1 MSSSTPFE
9 KVSAELDF
17 PREERS
23 ILDLW
28 REKNIF
34 EKSIRGDKGDFVF
47 YEGPPTA
54 NGLPHNGHVL
64 TRVIKDLFPRY
75 KAMCGYRVARKA
87 GWDTHGLPVE
97 VEVEK
102 ELHIHGKAAIEQYG
116 VEPFIAKCIDS
127 VFRYTDEWEKLT
139 TRIGFWV
146 DLPSAYVTFHKTYV
160 ESVWW
165 ALSELHKKGLLYQG
179 HKVVWWWAQG
189 GTALS
194 AGEVGQGY
202 KQVDDP
208 SVYVE
213 FPLVAHPDTSLLVWT
228 TTPWTLS
235 SNMYAAINKA
245 FDYVVVQDGAKKY
258 IVADKLRETL
268 EKKLKRELPVVG
280 KFDVEKLI
288 GAEYEPPFDLFAAD
302 AKDKFVWRVRAA
314 DFVTLDAG
322 TGIVHIAPAFG
333 EDDHL
338 LYKKLV
344 VEMPG
349 QAPELFCAVKPD
361 GTFIDAYKPFAGR
374 WVKEA
379 DKDISRDLNERGLLV
394 FQETYRHDYPF
405 CWRADTD
412 PLIQYARPAWYIRTT
427 EKIQNAIANNQQINW
442 LPEHIKDGRFGEF
455 LKSNVDWALSRERY
469 WGTPLNIWICDKC
482 SAEVA
487 PSSVAEI
494 EKLGGSFEHFYAAKK
509 ADPSLNE
516 HLIVHKPWIDKV
528 TFGCAKGCGG
538 TMKRVTEVIDCWF
551 DSGCMPFAQWGFPHQ
566 GREDFMRAYPADF
579 ISEGIDQT
587 RGWFYTLLMIA
598 TLVFDDECQ
607 KKLGM
612 DPVRS
617 YPLPFKTCIVLGH
630 VGDKEGKK
638 ESKSKGNYTPPEMIY
653 DDVALD
659 FAVVDMPVP
668 KPANKPVG
676 RDLISTAIAYIAPEE
691 LEGLDLFEPASVT
704 LRSPVNQAE
713 ISIELHAQKGLPRRV
728 IVFNG
733 AHDATLGV
741 HVTTPPTKPTDV
753 PRLPADTR
761 VTVKPKMSAPGADA
775 FRWFFYASN
784 PPWSNT
790 RHSLS
795 NVRQLQKEFLIKLR
809 NVYSFF
815 VIYANIDNFD
825 LKKSR
830 GKKSELDAWILSE
843 LHLTSSGVR
852 TCLDAYDVYGATQKL
867 TAFIDALSNWYVRR
881 SRERFWSA
889 GWNDDKAGA
898 LFTLYEVLV
907 ETSKL
912 IAPFTPFFAE
922 TMYQNLVIGLEAEEE
937 TTPEESVHLTT
948 FPQADLAQIDEDL
961 SSRMRTVRAVVSL
974 GLQARTQAKQ
984 RVRQPLRSAKVIAE
998 SADARAA
1005 ITRHEEMIREELN
1018 VLGVEVI
1025 TGERVGELV
1034 DYVIKP
1040 SFRALG
1046 QRGLG
1051 KEAQQIK
1058 AVLAKTSATDIAAM
1072 HAELGKTGKITVSD
1086 IELTAADLEISFTT
1100 KEGFAAAGAQVGV
1113 VVLETKLDDELL
1125 DLGLVRELLNRLQ
1138 NARKEMELDYTDRI
1152 AVTMSGSDRLQ
1163 RVVLAHR
1170 EAMMTEVLA
1179 VDIAIGSTDAPE
1191 IDVDGEMV
1199 KLSVTRAPK

>member
-1 MSSSTPFE
+1 MGSSPTPFE
-9 KVSAELDF
+9 KVSGELDF
-17 PREERS
+17 PREEKS

-75 KAMCGYRVARKA
+75 KTMCGYRVARKA

-102 ELHIHGKAAIEQYG
+102 ELHIHGKAAIEEYG
-116 VEPFIAKCIDS
+116 VEPFIAKCIAS

-146 DLPSAYVTFHKTYV
+146 DLSSAYVTFHKSYV

-202 KQVDDP
+202 KTVDDP

-213 FPLVAHPDTSLLVWT
+213 FPLVAEPGTSLLVWT

-235 SNMYAAINKA
+235 SNMYAAVNRA

-258 IVADKLRETL
+258 VVAEKLRETL
-268 EKKLKRELPVVG
+268 EKKLKRELPVLQTL
-280 KFDVEKLI
+280 KADTLI
-288 GAEYEPPFDLFAAD
+288 GARYKPPFDLFEAE
-302 AKDKFVWRVRAA
+302 AKNKEVWRVRAA

-344 VEMPG
+344 TEIG
-349 QAPELFCAVKPD
+349 AKAPELFCAVKPD

-379 DKDISRDLNERGLLV
+379 DKDIAQDLKARGLLV
-394 FQETYRHDYPF
+394 FQETYRHEYPF
-405 CWRADTD
+405 CWRADSD
-412 PLIQYARPAWYIRTT
+412 PLIQFARPAWYIRTT
-427 EKIQNAIANNQQINW
+427 EKIQDAIANNQKINW

-455 LKSNVDWALSRERY
+455 LKSNVDWALSRERF
-469 WGTPLNIWICDKC
+469 WGTPLPIWICDKC
-482 SAEVA
+482 GFEIA

-494 EKLGGSFEHFYAAKK
+494 EKLGGSFDHFHAAKK

-528 TFGCAKGCGG
+528 TFACTKNCGG
-538 TMKRVTEVIDCWF
+538 TMKRVSEVIDAWF

-566 GREDFMRAYPADF
+566 GRENFMSAYPADF

-598 TLVFDDECQ
+598 TLVFDDETQ
-607 KKLGM
+607 KRLGIA
-612 DPVRS
+612 PVRP

-630 VGDKEGKK
+630 VGDKDGKK

-659 FAVVDMPVP
+659 FAVVDL
-668 KPANKPVG
+668 PAKK
-676 RDLISTAIAYIAPEE
+676 DLNDHVAFIAPEE
-691 LEGLDLFEPASVT
+691 LEGLDLIDPSTVALASPA
-704 LRSPVNQAE
+704 NDQK

-728 IVFNG
+728 IVMSQANR
-733 AHDATLGV
+733 DKLGV
-741 HVTTPPTKPTDV
+741 HAVAVPTKPTDV
-753 PRLPADTR
+753 PKFAADTR
-761 VTVKPKMSAPGADA
+761 VTVRPSMSAPGADA

-825 LKKSR
+825 LQKSR
-830 GKKSELDAWILSE
+830 GKKSELDNWITSE
-843 LHLTSSGVR
+843 LHITSGGVR
-852 TCLDAYDVYGATQKL
+852 ACLDAYDVYGATQKL
-867 TAFIDALSNWYVRR
+867 QTFVDALSNWYVRR

-922 TMYQNLVIGLEAEEE
+922 TMYQNLVIGLEREEG
-937 TTPEESVHLTT
+937 TTPEESVHLTS
-948 FPQADLAQIDEDL
+948 FPKPNLAEIDEDL
-961 SSRMRTVRAVVSL
+961 SERIAVVRSVVSL
-974 GLQARTQAKQ
+974 GLQARTQAKI
-984 RVRQPLRSAKVIAE
+984 RVRQPLRSAKVIAQSE
-998 SADARAA
+998 KARAA

-1018 VLGVEVI
+1018 VLGVEVV
-1025 TGERVGELV
+1025 TGAAVRELV

-1058 AVLAKTSATDIAAM
+1058 GLLAKKSPEEMAAL
-1072 HAELGKTGKITVSD
+1072 HAELGKDGKITVANV
-1086 IELTAADLEISFTT
+1086 ELTEADLEISFTT
-1100 KEGFAAAGAQVGV
+1100 KEGFAAAGGQVGV
-1113 VVLETKLDDELL
+1113 VVLETKLDEELL

-1138 NARKEMELDYTDRI
+1138 NARKELELDYTDRI
-1152 AVTMSGSDRLQ
+1152 HVTLDGSERLK
-1163 RVVLAHR
+1163 RVVKAHR
-1170 EAMMTEVLA
+1170 DAMMTEVLA

-1191 IDVDGEMV
+1191 IDVDGELV
-1199 KLSVTRAPK
+1199 KLSVVRAPK

>member
-1 MSSSTPFE
+1 MSSSSSPFE

-28 REKNIF
+28 RDKNIF

-75 KAMCGYRVARKA
+75 KTMCGYRVARKA

-102 ELHIHGKAAIEQYG
+102 ELHIHGKAAIEAYG

-146 DLPSAYVTFHKTYV
+146 DLPSAYVTFHKSYV

-213 FPLVAHPDTSLLVWT
+213 FPLVDHPDTSLLVWT

-235 SNMYAAINKA
+235 SNMYAAINSS
-245 FDYVVVQDGAKKY
+245 FDYVIVQDGEKKY
-258 IVADKLRETL
+258 VVAEKLREGL
-268 EKKLKRELPVVG
+268 EKKLKRDLPVVG
-280 KFDVEKLI
+280 KIETQKLI
-288 GAEYEPPFDLFAAD
+288 GARYTPPFDLFAAEG
-302 AKDKFVWRVRAA
+302 KDKFVWVVRAA

-338 LYKKLV
+338 LYRKLV
-344 VEMPG
+344 VEMG
-349 QAPELFCAVKPD
+349 TEAPELFCAVKPD
-361 GTFIDAYKPFAGR
+361 GTFIDAYAKFAGR
-374 WVKEA
+374 WVKDA
-379 DKDISRDLNERGLLV
+379 DKDIAHDLKERGLLV

-427 EKIQNAIANNQQINW
+427 EKIQNAIANNQEINW
-442 LPEHIKDGRFGEF
+442 LPGHIKDGRFGEF

-469 WGTPLNIWICDKC
+469 WGTPLNIWQC
-482 SAEVA
+482 SNPECGADCA
-487 PSSVAEI
+487 PASVAEI

-528 TFGCAKGCGG
+528 TFPCVRAQESKCGG

-566 GREDFMRAYPADF
+566 GREDFLRAYPADF

-587 RGWFYTLLMIA
+587 RGWFYTLLMIS

-607 KKLGM
+607 KKLGIA
-612 DPVRS
+612 PARP

-638 ESKSKGNYTPPEMIY
+638 ESKSKGNYTPPDMIY
-653 DDVALD
+653 DEVALD
-659 FAVVDMPVP
+659 FAITDL
-668 KPANKPVG
+668 PAKKELNDGV
-676 RDLISTAIAYIAPEE
+676 AFIAPEE
-691 LEGLDLFEPASVT
+691 LEGLDLIDPSTVSLAS
-704 LRSPVNQAE
+704 RVNDQK
-713 ISIELHAQKGLPRRV
+713 ISIELHGQKGLPRRV
-728 IVFNG
+728 IVLSQANREK
-733 AHDATLGV
+733 LGV
-741 HVTTPPTKPTDV
+741 EATAAGAMKPTDV
-753 PRLPADTR
+753 PRLPTTQR
-761 VTVKPKMSAPGADA
+761 VTVRPSMSAPGADA

-815 VIYANIDNFD
+815 VIYANIDNFSLD
-825 LKKSR
+825 KPR
-830 GKKSELDAWILSE
+830 GKKTELDLWITSE
-843 LHLTSSGVR
+843 LHLTTQGVR
-852 TCLDAYDVYGATQKL
+852 ASLDAFDIYVATQKL
-867 TAFIDALSNWYVRR
+867 TAFVDALSNWYVRR

-898 LFTLYEVLV
+898 LFTLYDLLV

-922 TMYQNLVIGLEAEEE
+922 QMFQNLVVGLGQSN
-937 TTPEESVHLTT
+937 EESVHLAS
-948 FPQADLAQIDEDL
+948 FPEPNFGEIDEDL
-961 SSRMRTVRAVVSL
+961 SARMRVVRSVVSL
-974 GLQARTQAKQ
+974 GLQARTQSKI
-984 RVRQPLRSAKVIAE
+984 RVRQPLRSAKIIAQ
-998 SADARAA
+998 SAEARAA

-1018 VLGVEVI
+1018 VLGVEVV
-1025 TGERVGELV
+1025 TGAAVRELV

-1051 KEAQQIK
+1051 KEAQQLK
-1058 AVLAKTSATDIAAM
+1058 AVFAKTSVEDIAAM
-1072 HAELGKTGKITVSD
+1072 HTELGKNGKITVSG
-1086 IELTAADLEISFTT
+1086 IELAEADLEISFST

-1113 VVLETKLDDELL
+1113 VVLETTLDEELR

-1152 AVTMSGSDRLQ
+1152 LVTLSGSERLV
-1163 RVVLAHR
+1163 RVATAHR
-1170 EAMMTEVLA
+1170 DAMMTEVLA
-1179 VDIAIGSTDAPE
+1179 VDIVIGAASDAEE
-1191 IDVDGEMV
+1191 IDVDGEAV
-1199 KLSVTRAPK
+1199 KLSVVRAPK

>member
-1 MSSSTPFE
+1 MGSSPTPFE
-9 KVSAELDF
+9 KVSGELDF
-17 PREERS
+17 PREEKS

-34 EKSIRGDKGDFVF
+34 EKSLRGDKGDFVF

-75 KAMCGYRVARKA
+75 KTMCGYRVARKA

-102 ELHIHGKAAIEQYG
+102 ELHIHGKAAIEEYG
-116 VEPFIAKCIDS
+116 VEPFIAKCIAS

-146 DLPSAYVTFHKTYV
+146 DLPSAYVTFHKSYV

-202 KQVDDP
+202 KTVDDP

-213 FPLVAHPDTSLLVWT
+213 FPLVAEPGTSLLVWT

-235 SNMYAAINKA
+235 SNMYAAINLS
-245 FDYVVVQDGAKKY
+245 FEYVVVQDGAKKY
-258 IVADKLRETL
+258 VVAEKLRETL
-268 EKKLKRELPVVG
+268 EKKLKRELPVVAKWDAQNFVG
-280 KFDVEKLI
+280 M
-288 GAEYEPPFDLFAAD
+288 EYRPPFDLFATE
-302 AKDKFVWRVRAA
+302 AKGKTVWVVREA

-344 VEMPG
+344 SEIG
-349 QAPELFCAVKPD
+349 AKAPELFCAVKPD

-379 DKDISRDLNERGLLV
+379 DKDIAQDLKARGLLV
-394 FQETYRHDYPF
+394 FQETYRHEYPF
-405 CWRADTD
+405 CWRADSD
-412 PLIQYARPAWYIRTT
+412 PLIQFARPAWYIRTT
-427 EKIQNAIANNQQINW
+427 EKIQDAIANNQTINW

-455 LKSNVDWALSRERY
+455 LKSNVDWALSRERF
-469 WGTPLNIWICDKC
+469 WGTPLPIWICDKC
-482 SAEVA
+482 GFEIA

-494 EKLGGSFEHFYAAKK
+494 EKLGGSFDHFHAAKK

-528 TFGCAKGCGG
+528 TFACTKNCGG
-538 TMKRVTEVIDCWF
+538 TMKRVSEVIDAWF

-566 GREDFMRAYPADF
+566 GRENFMSAYPADF

-598 TLVFDDECQ
+598 TLVFDDETQ
-607 KKLGM
+607 KRLGIA
-612 DPVRS
+612 PVRS

-630 VGDKEGKK
+630 VGDKDGKK

-659 FAVVDMPVP
+659 FAVVDL
-668 KPANKPVG
+668 PAKK
-676 RDLISTAIAYIAPEE
+676 DLNDNVAFIAPEE
-691 LEGLDLFEPASVT
+691 LEGLDLTDPSIVALASPA
-704 LRSPVNQAE
+704 NDQKM
-713 ISIELHAQKGLPRRV
+713 SIELHAQKGLPRRV
-728 IVFNG
+728 IVMSQANR
-733 AHDATLGV
+733 DKLGV
-741 HVTTPPTKPTDV
+741 HAVAVPTKPTDV
-753 PRLPADTR
+753 PKYAADTR
-761 VTVKPKMSAPGADA
+761 VTVRPSMSAPGADA

-825 LKKSR
+825 LQKSR
-830 GKKSELDAWILSE
+830 GKKSELDNWITSE
-843 LHLTSSGVR
+843 LHITSGGVR
-852 TCLDAYDVYGATQKL
+852 ACLDAYDVYGATQKL
-867 TAFIDALSNWYVRR
+867 QAFVDALSNWYVRR

-922 TMYQNLVIGLEAEEE
+922 TMYQNLVIGLEREEE
-937 TTPEESVHLTT
+937 TTPEESVHLTS
-948 FPQADLAQIDEDL
+948 FPKPNLAEIDEDL
-961 SSRMRTVRAVVSL
+961 SERIAVVRSVVSL
-974 GLQARTQAKQ
+974 GLQARTQAKI
-984 RVRQPLRSAKVIAE
+984 RVRQPLRSAKVIAQSE
-998 SADARAA
+998 EARRA

-1018 VLGVEVI
+1018 VLGVEVV
-1025 TGERVGELV
+1025 TGAAVRELV

-1058 AVLAKTSATDIAAM
+1058 GLLAKKSAEEMAAL
-1072 HAELGKTGKITVSD
+1072 HAELGKNGKINVAGV
-1086 IELTAADLEISFTT
+1086 ELTEADLEISFTT

-1113 VVLETKLDDELL
+1113 VVLETKLDEELL

-1152 AVTMSGSDRLQ
+1152 QVTLDGSERLE
-1163 RVVLAHR
+1163 RVVNAHR
-1170 EAMMTEVLA
+1170 DAMMTEVLA
-1179 VDIAIGSTDAPE
+1179 IDIAIGSTNAPE
-1191 IDVDGEMV
+1191 IDVDGELV
-1199 KLSVTRAPK
+1199 RLSVVRAPK

>member
-1 MSSSTPFE
+1 MPSSSPFE

-17 PREERS
+17 PREEKS
-23 ILDLW
+23 ILELW
-28 REKNIF
+28 RDKNIF

-47 YEGPPTA
+47 FEGPPTA

-75 KAMCGYRVARKA
+75 KTMCGYRVARKA

-102 ELHIHGKAAIEQYG
+102 ELHIHGKAAIEEYG

-146 DLPSAYVTFHKTYV
+146 DLRSAYVTFHKTYV

-213 FPLVAHPDTSLLVWT
+213 FPLVDEPDTSLLVWT

-235 SNMYAAINKA
+235 SNMYAAINLA
-245 FDYVVVQDGAKKY
+245 FEYVVVADGAKKY

-268 EKKLKRELPVVG
+268 EKKLKRELTVVG
-280 KFDVEKLI
+280 NVDVEKLI
-288 GAEYEPPFDLFAAD
+288 GAEYEPPFDLFKAD

-333 EDDHL
+333 EDDHN

-344 VEMPG
+344 VELG
-349 QAPELFCAVKPD
+349 GDAPELFCAVKPD
-361 GTFIDAYKPFAGR
+361 GTFIDAWKKFAGR

-379 DKDISRDLNERGLLV
+379 DKDISHDLKERGLLV

-405 CWRADTD
+405 CWRADSD

-427 EKIQNAIANNQQINW
+427 EKIQNAIANNQTINW
-442 LPEHIKDGRFGEF
+442 LPDHIKDGRFGEF

-469 WGTPLNIWICDKC
+469 WGTPLPIWICDSC
-482 SAEVA
+482 AAEVA
-487 PSSVAEI
+487 PSSVNEI
-494 EKLGGSFEHFYAAKK
+494 EALGGSFDHFYAAKK

-528 TFGCAKGCGG
+528 TFGCTKKCGG
-538 TMKRVTEVIDCWF
+538 TMKRVSEVIDAWF

-587 RGWFYTLLMIA
+587 RGWFYTLLMIT
-598 TLVFDDECQ
+598 TLVFDEECQ
-607 KKLGM
+607 KKLGI
-612 DPVRS
+612 DPVRA

-659 FAVVDMPVP
+659 FAVVDLPL
-668 KPANKPVG
+668 KLEGK
-676 RDLISTAIAYIAPEE
+676 RDLNDEVAFIAPEE
-691 LEGLDLFEPASVT
+691 LEGLDLIEPAT
-704 LRSPVNQAE
+704 VNVGSHVNGRALP
-713 ISIELHAQKGLPRRV
+713 IALHAQKGLPRRV
-728 IVFNG
+728 IVMSRFNR
-733 AHDATLGV
+733 DKLGV
-741 HVTTPPTKPTDV
+741 HAAAAPTKPTDV
-753 PRLPADTR
+753 PKFAPSTR
-761 VTVKPKMSAPGADA
+761 VTIRPQLSAPGADA

-825 LKKSR
+825 LEKSR
-830 GKKSELDAWILSE
+830 GKKSELDNWITSE
-843 LHLTSSGVR
+843 LHLTSAGVR
-852 TCLDAYDVYGATQKL
+852 SCLDAYDVYGATQKL
-867 TAFIDALSNWYVRR
+867 TAFVDALSNWYVRR

-922 TMYQNLVIGLEAEEE
+922 TMYQNLVIGLEREEE
-937 TTPEESVHLTT
+937 TTPEESVHLTS
-948 FPQADLAQIDEDL
+948 FPKPNLAEIDEDL
-961 SSRMRTVRAVVSL
+961 SSRIRTVRAVVSL

-1018 VLGVEVI
+1018 VLGVEVV
-1025 TGERVGELV
+1025 TGAAVRELV

-1058 AVLAKTSATDIAAM
+1058 TMLANTSVEDIAAM
-1072 HAELGKTGKITVSD
+1072 HSELGKAGKITVAGV
-1086 IELTAADLEISFTT
+1086 ELTAADLEVSFTT
-1100 KEGFAAAGAQVGV
+1100 KEGFAAAGSHVGV
-1113 VVLETKLDDELL
+1113 VVLETKLDEELL

-1138 NARKEMELDYTDRI
+1138 NARKEMELDYTARI
-1152 AVTMSGSDRLQ
+1152 AVSLSGSDRLH
-1163 RVVLAHR
+1163 RVVTAHR
-1170 EAMMTEVLA
+1170 DAMMTEVLA
-1179 VDIAIGSTDAPE
+1179 VDIAIGSTNAPE

-1199 KLSVTRAPK
+1199 KLLVVRAPK